1 MTGAAAAVARFLAE
15 VVPAKELRRADV
27 QGTPLR
33 VAEAFRDD
41 LLDGYGQDPARI
53 LGQAMEVPGRD
64 LVALAGIDFH
74 AVCPHHLLPYRGT
87 ACVAYVPAGRVVG
100 FGLLA
105 RLVDCFAHRL
115 VIQEVLA
122 RQVADALVEHLG
134 ARLAATLAPDGEAH
148 LLGVENAGGPA
159 RAEVLHQRVGDLPRQ
174 HLLDHQ
180 PVGEAI
186 DEPGQ
191 QSESHH
197 PPVRDVGHAG
207 LPAIREE
214 VVRTDGVEVDPG
226 QGHQVAARDL
236 HGLPEDPG
244 GVLPVAVEQVVAEG
258 LGHPPWRALDV
269 GPPELVR
276 GDDLREEPCD
286 GGCGRS
292 GRRSLPS
299 AHRDPGR

>member
-1 MTGAAAAVARFLAE
+1 VGARRKPATGAAAAVARFLAE
-15 VVPAKELRRADV
+15 VVPAKELRKADV

-100 FGLLA
+100 FGVLA

-134 ARLAATLAPDGEAH
+134 ALGAACVLDAEQMCLTVRGERRRQ
-148 LLGVENAGGPA
+148 A
-159 RAEVLHQRVGDLPRQ
+159 RAHAQAFAGSMERSAAWQRRVLAIAAGEPR
-174 HLLDHQ
+174 
-180 PVGEAI
+180 
-186 DEPGQ
+186 
-191 QSESHH
+191 
-197 PPVRDVGHAG
+197 R
-207 LPAIREE
+207 
-214 VVRTDGVEVDPG
+214 
-226 QGHQVAARDL
+226 AARRK
-236 HGLPEDPG
+236 
-244 GVLPVAVEQVVAEG
+244 A
-258 LGHPPWRALDV
+258 R
-269 GPPELVR
+269 
-276 GDDLREEPCD
+276 
-286 GGCGRS
+286 
-292 GRRSLPS
+292 
-299 AHRDPGR
+299 